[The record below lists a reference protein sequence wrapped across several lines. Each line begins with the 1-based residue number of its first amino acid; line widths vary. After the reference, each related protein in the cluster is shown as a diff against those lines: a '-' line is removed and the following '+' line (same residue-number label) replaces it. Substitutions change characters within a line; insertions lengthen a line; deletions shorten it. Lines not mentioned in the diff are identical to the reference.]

1 MRPEFGI
8 HKIRI
13 TEVFLTLR
21 YTEKLLG
28 PKVLAG
34 LDKNPEYT
42 RSGVDRLY
50 CSWVYSTNANQRM
63 KISDNS
69 KIAFIK
75 PLHLNELILLIHFE
89 DFVTAYIYY
98 SFGN

>member
-21 YTEKLLG
+21 YMGKLLG
-28 PKVLAG
+28 PEVLAG

-50 CSWVYSTNANQRM
+50 CSYV
-63 KISDNS
+63 
-69 KIAFIK
+69 
-75 PLHLNELILLIHFE
+75 L
-89 DFVTAYIYY
+89 
-98 SFGN
+98 